1 METLQQIEKIVS
13 EYKEIEAG
21 SLTAETT
28 FEELELDSLD
38 IVDMAMSCEDAF
50 GVSVE
55 VDENMKTVGDLIA
68 LIQAG
73 K

>member
-21 SLTAETT
+21 SLTPQTT

-38 IVDMAMSCEDAF
+38 IVDMAMACEDAF

-68 LIQAG
+68 LVEAG